1 MTPTMIQN
9 EDIYL
14 STNNVELI
22 ENIVTAF
29 DNCNPH
35 YPNYLKGLK
44 EIRDLINWFKFGHVE
59 IKIVPL

>member
-29 DNCNPH
+29 DNCNPASLSK
-35 YPNYLKGLK
+35 LKGLK
-44 EIRDLINWFKFGHVE
+44 EIQDLINWFKFGHVE

>member
-35 YPNYLKGLK
+35 YPNYLKGLR
-44 EIRDLINWFKFGHVE
+44 EIQDLINWFKFGHVE